1 MTAKLLLFQSLF
13 KKMSKYITVKYFSES
28 EFATEPYQATEDS
41 AGYDLFAAETKTSL
55 SRLGT
60 LSAD

>member
-13 KKMSKYITVKYFSES
+13 KKMSKYITVKYYSES
-28 EFATEPYQATEDS
+28 EFATEPYQATKDS

-60 LSAD
+60 LSTD